1 MDVIINY
8 IINEAWKCR
17 CHFGNPLFQ
26 LIKSP
31 LMQHDVTQC
40 LPLNG
45 TIDAVG
51 ASRMRSVCAAAAT
64 DHGLAILS
72 IGHTVSLFSC
82 KTEDSADQHVRK
94 MFILFLLPSMS
105 NSFHRACTETSQTP
119 QSIYFSLRVMS
130 WYGHTPQ
137 EHHLAGDDVM
147 HCYCRGYYWGFHIK
161 LYNPLSFILS
171 LCALSKK
178 TKQKIIVF
186 LFTSRKG
193 SCDFIKGGEG
203 GWEGNG

>member
-17 CHFGNPLFQ
+17 RHFGNPLFQ
-26 LIKSP
+26 FIKSP

-51 ASRMRSVCAAAAT
+51 ASRMRSVCAAAT

-94 MFILFLLPSMS
+94 MFILFCCPACQTHSTSLYRNQS
-105 NSFHRACTETSQTP
+105 NSTINLFPFESWADMSTCHKSTTWQEMMSCIAIAEGIIEGFTLNYIIP
-119 QSIYFSLRVMS
+119 WVLFSVYVHSVKR
-130 WYGHTPQ
+130 Q
-137 EHHLAGDDVM
+137 
-147 HCYCRGYYWGFHIK
+147 
-161 LYNPLSFILS
+161 N
-171 LCALSKK
+171 KK
-178 TKQKIIVF
+178 
-186 LFTSRKG
+186 
-193 SCDFIKGGEG
+193 
-203 GWEGNG
+203 

>member
-51 ASRMRSVCAAAAT
+51 ASRMRSVCAAAT
-64 DHGLAILS
+64 DHRLAILS

-119 QSIYFSLRVMS
+119 QSIYFPSSHELIGAHATRAPLGRRWCHALLLPRVLLRVS
-130 WYGHTPQ
+130 H
-137 EHHLAGDDVM
+137 
-147 HCYCRGYYWGFHIK
+147 
-161 LYNPLSFILS
+161 
-171 LCALSKK
+171 
-178 TKQKIIVF
+178 
-186 LFTSRKG
+186 
-193 SCDFIKGGEG
+193 
-203 GWEGNG
+203 